1 MGIAAVFLEVLLFA
15 KWAKNVSK
23 GIKYI
28 DDIPDAAYK
37 GGKEIIEEGLEGTI
51 KGGSP
56 IKPKNPY
63 KSDAKPRGTVTKITD
78 KMDDATKRSLMRENE
93 AAETLARN
101 GYDIEQNPVVEGTT
115 RNPDYIIEG
124 EIFDCYSPAENTKIR
139 NVASTIEE
147 KVIKKGQ
154 AERVVLN
161 LDDWKGD
168 VDALIRQLND
178 YPIDGLKEVIVVHD
192 GNVQSIYP

>member
-1 MGIAAVFLEVLLFA
+1 
-15 KWAKNVSK
+15 
-23 GIKYI
+23 
-28 DDIPDAAYK
+28 
-37 GGKEIIEEGLEGTI
+37 
-51 KGGSP
+51 
-56 IKPKNPY
+56 
-63 KSDAKPRGTVTKITD
+63 
-78 KMDDATKRSLMRENE
+78 MDDATKRSLMRENE